1 MREYTNQEYRDVLG
15 NTNLNSSKVD
25 EKLAQ
30 VYGKIR
36 REEKKKKDRSIKK
49 VFAGISVM
57 AASFALMLVFCAAN
71 PAMAAKLPLMG
82 SFLKRWRKRYLTK
95 GITVTVQKS

>member
-1 MREYTNQEYRDVLG
+1 MREYTNQEYRNVLG

-57 AASFALMLVFCAAN
+57 AASFALMLVLCAAN

-82 SFLKRWRKRYLTK
+82 SFFKEVEEKVSYK
-95 GITVTVQKS
+95 GDYSNRS